1 MERSCFLRE
10 LTCDLTSKRD
20 SRLLSSSS
28 SLSGIEVTDVV
39 DFSVSGAV
47 SSSKLS
53 KLMGALSPSPVLQ
66 GPKLNKYQRIN
77 SARSGWQYLGTG
89 LFSLDISSSLSSPEI
104 EVKSITSALEETWR
118 LADVTVLVFLY
129 DSKTENKM
137 Y

>member
-1 MERSCFLRE
+1 MARSCFHRE

-66 GPKLNKYQRIN
+66 GRKLSNYQGIN
-77 SARSGWQYLGTG
+77 STRSGWQYLGTG
-89 LFSLDISSSLSSPEI
+89 LFSLDVSSSLSSPEI
-104 EVKSITSALEETWR
+104 EVKSITSVLEETWR
-118 LADVTVLVFLY
+118 LADVTFLVLL
-129 DSKTENKM
+129 
-137 Y
+137 